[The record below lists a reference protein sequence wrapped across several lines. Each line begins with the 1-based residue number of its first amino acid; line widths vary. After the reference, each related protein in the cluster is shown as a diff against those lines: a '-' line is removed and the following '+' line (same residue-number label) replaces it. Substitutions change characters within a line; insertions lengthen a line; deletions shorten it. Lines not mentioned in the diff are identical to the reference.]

1 MKKRCVLRTTTR
13 HVLESGPRATRPPRR
28 QTPPGAR
35 TAITAEAGAMCSTP
49 EGGAAVTAG
58 AGARYFITGAGLS
71 TLRAH
76 GQSPCLL
83 LTLTIAIV
91 A

>member
-1 MKKRCVLRTTTR
+1 
-13 HVLESGPRATRPPRR
+13 
-28 QTPPGAR
+28 
-35 TAITAEAGAMCSTP
+35 MCSTP

-58 AGARYFITGAGLS
+58 AGAKYFITGAGLS